1 MKKKLLSILL
11 VFCMILGMMP
21 AAFAED
27 DTASGS
33 AAKIGD
39 KEYETLAAAIDAA
52 NDGDTITLLTDVTED
67 ITIPAG
73 KALSLDLSG
82 KVLTIPSDCGLDV
95 LGKLTVA
102 DTDSNNS
109 GKITSSH
116 TPVCIEG
123 SQASFT
129 LASGTVEST
138 ADYGIYAKDGA
149 AAIINGGLVTSVYS
163 PLSGNNTTGDM
174 NFEVHGGT
182 LTAQNGPA
190 IYMPGQVNLT
200 ITDGILNGGISLRMG
215 QVNISGGTINSIKTG
230 IDSPSEYYNYSGN
243 AWLPDALYILGGT
256 YTSDNATYGN
266 SLNLNI
272 TGGTFNC
279 LNDQGSAI
287 GIYDLGKVAQESK
300 ITISGNAVLKTNSA
314 TREAYQVL
322 SLADIGVTDA
332 SYGANSG
339 KVNTSITGGCFSS
352 DPSAYAAEDYEA
364 VKGEDGLYT
373 VSPKAAVAKIGDTEY
388 TSLAKAIDAAQD
400 GDTITLLT
408 DVESPKFQIS
418 KTLTIDLD
426 GHAVTGPSNNFWLV
440 VKGGN
445 VTLTG
450 NGTFT
455 GYAAASVVGNTT
467 AGGEAISSTL
477 TVESGSFSGTELG
490 ILYEG
495 NGAKVVVNDGTISGG
510 DNAAIMGNGTKTA
523 SIDRGNTTL
532 IVNGGTITGN
542 TVSSGW
548 RNCAIYLPQWGNAEI
563 NGGTITGTTG
573 AGIVLRGG
581 NLTVT
586 GGTISGKGTGGDDCK
601 MGDANP
607 TYCGGLEIGYSCN
620 YPGGIG
626 KIVLSGG
633 TFTSETSD
641 AVKVIGTAADSKI
654 EITKSSTISITG
666 GSYSSDP
673 GAYVAEDY
681 KAVKG
686 DDGLYTIAAKDYVA
700 KIGTTSYESLAEA
713 IAAAKDGDT
722 VTLLADTTEDI
733 SISGTKNLTLDLGGK
748 TLTNT
753 GKGKATLFVGG
764 GASVSVK
771 NGSIVGGASYYN
783 IQCGTEKDPT
793 GSLELTDVT
802 ATAGNTGSSM
812 IDNWGTLTIQSGTY
826 TGGLNTVKSEPNST
840 LTINGGNFS
849 TDVYSSAGYTGVIL
863 NYGHATLNDGTF
875 ASTGTGKY
883 GYTAAVIASPDN
895 KENPTTTTVI
905 NGGTYTVANTKSTF
919 SVRTIGSTSSI
930 LEIRAGSFNPKPYS
944 YSIAP
949 GYGVAP
955 KTSTDPYYTIAPAK
969 KVTVEAAENG
979 KISGAPSYVVP
990 GNQVSLSISP
1000 ATGYTLDTIT
1010 VKKTDGTE
1018 VTVTGN
1024 SKTQKFTMP
1033 DDDVTISLTFKK
1045 ADYAITL
1052 KQGVGGTIST
1062 EKPTANYNDKV
1073 TLTVTPDPGY
1083 KLNKLTV
1090 SPTSVKIA
1098 EDYTFTM
1105 PSRAVTITASFTAID
1120 YTVSTADTENG
1131 TIAADLTTATVGTTV
1146 PVTVTPAEGYAL
1158 DTLYYTAEGS
1168 DEQHAIEAVDGAYSF
1183 TMPAANA
1190 TVHATFKAI
1199 DYTVTAAKAEN
1210 GTVTVDPET
1219 ATIGSTVAVKAAP
1232 AEGYELD
1239 TLYYTAEGSDEQHA
1253 IEAKDGAYTF
1263 TMPAANVTVTAA
1275 FKAIDYTVT
1284 AAEAKDGSIA
1294 VDPETATIGT
1304 AVAVKV
1310 TPDEGYEL
1318 KALYYTTE
1326 GSDEQHAIEAAD
1338 GAYTFTMPAANVTVH
1353 AIFKAIS
1360 KPGENVTVKV
1370 EEAPADT
1377 KVSDTIDTETKD
1389 KLEAVAD
1396 NTAVTGVADA
1406 ADQNKILAE
1415 AKVDP
1420 TEIKDAEVD
1429 ISIYAEVEATEADL
1443 TKGTLTFAVS
1453 PKADVTVNGTVAKA
1467 GIDVTNDM
1475 LDGSAITVKL
1485 PIPEGFTVEEVIHTA
1500 ADGTKEYYRQ
1510 NSTTHPLTI
1519 EGTGKDQVAVLKV
1532 THFSTFTIN
1541 AKAHT
1546 HTWDKGTVI
1555 KQPTDKE
1562 PGEMLYTCTDCKE
1575 TKTEKIPVV
1584 AVKSLTVDPEKV
1596 TLTKGD
1602 SKTLTVATDPK
1613 DATGTPVWTSSKES
1627 IVTVDETGKVTA
1639 VGTGKAII
1647 TVTLGDQSAQCEI
1660 TVVCG
1665 TETCQ
1670 YYTDVPAD
1678 MWCHAAVDYVTE
1690 NGIMQGYGNKIFNP
1704 NKDLTRAQLA
1714 KLLYNLE
1721 NPTEKADTDV
1731 TFSDVAEGDWCYDAV
1746 MWAASA
1752 GVVKGYTDGTF
1763 RPNTPVNRQEMVT
1776 MIYRYAQYKD
1786 LDTTHDADGWTAFED
1801 SASIGNFAKDAVA
1814 WAAEN
1819 GVVNGYTNGTFK
1831 PRGTATRGHV
1841 AQVMMKFAVA
1851 YELK

>member
-1 MKKKLLSILL
+1 MKKRLLSILL
-11 VFCMILGMMP
+11 VICMVLSMMP
-21 AAFAED
+21 AAFAD
-27 DTASGS
+27 DVSGS
-33 AAKIGD
+33 VVPD
-39 KEYETLAAAIDAA
+39 S
-52 NDGDTITLLTDVTED
+52 
-67 ITIPAG
+67 G
-73 KALSLDLSG
+73 KAIILETGDQYDSVQDAVKAAGSTATIVLGEGAYTLYGISSTDTTKGKDLTFVGQGADKTTWNIGAEVPDPANLGTEYNGDYSFDGAGTVTFQNMTMQSGTADYLGFIRPSHTVVENCTLNGKTAYWGYDSAAFTNCTFNCPEGDYAMWVYSSQETSFEGCTFNSSG
-82 KVLTIPSDCGLDV
+82 KVLNLYREAGNKSDAACKVSVKDCTVNSTKENKAALNINDSTGQQYEITATNVTLNGVGTSDV
-95 LGKLTVA
+95 TGSNLFGFSSAANNAGNTTVY
-102 DTDSNNS
+102 
-109 GKITSSH
+109 
-116 TPVCIEG
+116 V
-123 SQASFT
+123 
-129 LASGTVEST
+129 
-138 ADYGIYAKDGA
+138 DGA
-149 AAIINGGLVTSVYS
+149 LVFS
-163 PLSGNNTTGDM
+163 N
-174 NFEVHGGT
+174 
-182 LTAQNGPA
+182 
-190 IYMPGQVNLT
+190 
-200 ITDGILNGGISLRMG
+200 
-215 QVNISGGTINSIKTG
+215 
-230 IDSPSEYYNYSGN
+230 
-243 AWLPDALYILGGT
+243 
-256 YTSDNATYGN
+256 
-266 SLNLNI
+266 
-272 TGGTFNC
+272 
-279 LNDQGSAI
+279 GSAPI
-287 GIYDLGKVAQESK
+287 
-300 ITISGNAVLKTNSA
+300 
-314 TREAYQVL
+314 
-322 SLADIGVTDA
+322 
-332 SYGANSG
+332 
-339 KVNTSITGGCFSS
+339 C
-352 DPSAYAAEDYEA
+352 
-364 VKGEDGLYT
+364 
-373 VSPKAAVAKIGDTEY
+373 KIGDNSY
-388 TSLAKAIDAAQD
+388 TSLSAALDAATD

-408 DVESPKFQIS
+408 DVESPKFQIG

-426 GHAVTGPSNNFWLV
+426 GHTVTGPSNNFWLV
-440 VKGGN
+440 VYGGN

-467 AGGEAISSTL
+467 PGGEAISSTL
-477 TVESGSFSGTELG
+477 TVENGSFSGTELG
-490 ILYEG
+490 ILFEG

-510 DNAAIMGNGTKTA
+510 DNAAIMGNGSKT
-523 SIDRGNTTL
+523 SSMDCGNTTL

-542 TVSSGW
+542 TVSKGY

-586 GGTISGKGTGGDDCK
+586 NGTISGKGTGGDDCK

-607 TYCGGLEIGYSCN
+607 SYCGGLEIGYSCN

-626 KIVLSGG
+626 KIELSGG

-641 AVKVIGTAADSKI
+641 AVKVIGTAADSTV
-654 EITKSSTISITG
+654 EVTKSSTISITG
-666 GSYSSDP
+666 GSYSTDP
-673 GAYVAEDY
+673 SAYVAEDY

-733 SISGTKNLTLDLGGK
+733 SISGTKDLTLDLGGK
-748 TLTNT
+748 ALTNT

-783 IQCGTEKDPT
+783 IQCGTEADPT

-840 LTINGGNFS
+840 LTINGGDFS
-849 TDVYSSAGYTGVIL
+849 TDVYSSDGYTGVIL

-930 LEIRAGSFNPKPYS
+930 LEIRAGFFNPKPYS

-955 KTSTDPYYTIAPAK
+955 KASTDKYYTIAPAK

-990 GNQVSLSISP
+990 GSQVSLSISP

-1010 VKKTDGTE
+1010 VKKTDGTT
-1018 VTVTGN
+1018 VTVSGN

-1033 DDDVTISLTFKK
+1033 DDDVTVTPTFKK
-1045 ADYAITL
+1045 ADYTITL
-1052 KQGVGGTIST
+1052 KQGAGGTIST
-1062 EKPTANYNDKV
+1062 AKPTANYNEKV

-1120 YTVSTADTENG
+1120 YTVSTADTEHG

-1146 PVTVTPAEGYAL
+1146 PVTVTPDTGYEL
-1158 DTLYYTAEGS
+1158 DTLYYTTEGS

-1183 TMPAANA
+1183 SMPAANA

-1199 DYTVTAAKAEN
+1199 DYTVTAAKVEN

-1219 ATIGSTVAVKAAP
+1219 ATIGAAVSVKATP

-1294 VDPETATIGT
+1294 VDPATATIGT

-1318 KALYYTTE
+1318 KTLYYTTE
-1326 GSDEQHAIEAAD
+1326 GSDEQHAIEAVD
-1338 GAYTFTMPAANVTVH
+1338 GAYSFTMPAANVTVH

-1360 KPGENVTVKV
+1360 KPGENVTINVA
-1370 EEAPADT
+1370 EAPADT
-1377 KVSDTIDTETKD
+1377 KVADTIDDSTKE
-1389 KLEAVAD
+1389 KLEAVAG
-1396 NTAVTGVADA
+1396 NTAITGVADA

-1443 TKGTLTFAVS
+1443 TKGTLTFAVT
-1453 PKADVTVNGTVAKA
+1453 PKADVTVNGEVAKA

-1575 TKTEKIPVV
+1575 TKTDPIPVV

-1602 SKTLTVATDPK
+1602 SKALTLTTDPK

-1627 IVTVDETGKVTA
+1627 IVTVDENGKVTA

-1647 TVTLGDQSAQCEI
+1647 TVTLGDQSAQCEV

-1721 NPTEKADTDV
+1721 NPSEKAETDV

-1776 MIYRYAQYKD
+1776 MIYRYAQYKG
-1786 LDTTHDADGWTAFED
+1786 LDTTHDADGWSSFQD
-1801 SASIGNFAKDAVA
+1801 SASIGTFAKDAVA